1 MRAFGACVG
10 FLLLSTALVLGQ
22 GYGSIPGDAL
32 IVGFGEPGSG
42 YEALEA
48 GSPGGR
54 FVTALMIA
62 TNTWNPV
69 VASDAG
75 SRLCTGEM
83 QRGLIGI
90 HPVTG
95 AYYPEL
101 AKSWTIS
108 EDGLTVTLRL
118 REGIRWSD
126 GEPFTADDVVFTY
139 NDLILNDDVN
149 AADRDSLL
157 LPDGTYPVIEQLD
170 ASTVRVTLSV
180 AFRPVLDALRTRI
193 APEHVL
199 AEFVH
204 KRNPEVPT
212 GTFNA
217 TWSLDTPEHEVVG
230 LGPFVLAEYVA
241 DEYVRMER
249 NPYYY
254 HYDVGGTQLPYVD
267 ELTILFVASRDVAL
281 LKFLNG
287 EIHSIDAD
295 VSDTGILFAEAA
307 PRGYTV
313 RVGEEGYGHS
323 FVMFNQDAGDNRLR
337 ELFRN
342 LSFRQAIAHASDK
355 EGHLNRVLGL
365 ADILWS
371 PISMASPYYAG
382 REYYGGPIT
391 EANAVL
397 YEYDLGKAVE
407 LLDECSVVDRDG
419 DGIREFEDGTP
430 VEFELATVT
439 GYEFAEQSM
448 LALTDDLRRV
458 GIRVHLNLLN
468 FQYLAALLFGGQWQA
483 IAIGLTGG
491 HDPHGSASV
500 LRSTGSLHMW
510 HYSAGFGDT
519 FPYEQEIDRL
529 LDQAAGIYDPD
540 EAFELYKQI
549 QLIFARE
556 DLGMIFGLQPRELIA
571 VYDCIGNGTAIRSKG
586 TPYGTVFDILF
597 FRDEA

>member
-1 MRAFGACVG
+1 MKTVVACVG
-10 FLLLSTALVLGQ
+10 LLLLPVFWAAAH
-22 GYGSIPGDAL
+22 GYDGIPEDAL
-32 IVGFGEPGSG
+32 IVDFGEPDSG
-42 YEALEA
+42 YESLEA
-48 GSPGGR
+48 GTQGGR

-95 AYYPEL
+95 VYYPEL
-101 AKSWTIS
+101 AKSWTVS

-118 REGIRWSD
+118 REGINWSD
-126 GEPFTADDVVFTY
+126 GTPFTADDVVFTY
-139 NDLILNDDVN
+139 NDLILNDDVS
-149 AADRDSLL
+149 APDRDSLL

-180 AFRPVLDALRTRI
+180 AFRPVLDALRARI
-193 APEHVL
+193 VPEHVL

-204 KRNPEVPT
+204 KRNPKVPA

-217 TWSLDTPEHEVVG
+217 TWVLDTPEHEIVG
-230 LGPFVLAEYVA
+230 LGPFVLVELVP

-295 VSDTGILFAEAA
+295 VSDAGILFAEAA
-307 PRGYTV
+307 PRGFTV

-323 FVMFNQDAGDNRLR
+323 FVMFNQDAGDDRLR
-337 ELFRN
+337 ALFRN
-342 LSFRQAIAHASDK
+342 LSFRRAIAHANDR
-355 EGHLNRVLGL
+355 EGGLSRILGL
-365 ADILWS
+365 GDILWS

-391 EANAVL
+391 EANAIRYAYNL
-397 YEYDLGKAVE
+397 ERAAE
-407 LLDECSVVDRDG
+407 LLDQCGIVDRDG
-419 DGIREFEDGTP
+419 DGVREFEDGSP

-448 LALTDDLRRV
+448 LALTDDLERI
-458 GIRVHLNLLN
+458 GIHVHLNLLN
-468 FQYLAALLFGGQWQA
+468 FQHLAALLFSGQWQA
-483 IAIGLTGG
+483 IAIGLTGD
-491 HDPHGSASV
+491 HNPHGSASI

-510 HYSAGFGDT
+510 HYSAGFGDV
-519 FPYEQEIDRL
+519 FPYEREIDRL
-529 LDQAAGIYDPD
+529 LDEAAGVYDPD

-556 DLGMIFGLQPRELIA
+556 DLGMIFGVQPRELIA
-571 VYDCIGNGTAIRSKG
+571 VYDIIGNGTAIRSKG

-597 FRDEA
+597 FRSGT